1 MHRYFINHLITQN
14 NNFNTLYLKLETV
27 RSNNYHRNSLSLE
40 RNRNKFPFF
49 SIYFEDPRPTPDP
62 NFISHGQVEISL
74 IESMKRFK
82 GYLEDLD
89 TAYFRKYNT
98 CTTVLDYLN

>member
-14 NNFNTLYLKLETV
+14 NNF

-40 RNRNKFPFF
+40 RNINKFPFF

-98 CTTVLDYLN
+98 CTIVLDYLN